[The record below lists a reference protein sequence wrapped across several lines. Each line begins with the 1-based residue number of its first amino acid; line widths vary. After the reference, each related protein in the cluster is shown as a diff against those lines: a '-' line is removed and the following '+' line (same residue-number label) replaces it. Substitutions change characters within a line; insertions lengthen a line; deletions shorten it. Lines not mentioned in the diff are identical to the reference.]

1 LLNIQFAKPFH
12 SLLFYVPLRHAGFMP
27 ALVRAR
33 DLQEIARKTTH
44 FKSRA
49 FSGAGRSFRTLKG
62 YNCTESRVR
71 AQTIRKA

>member
-33 DLQEIARKTTH
+33 DLQEIARKTNALQ
-44 FKSRA
+44 KPRL
-49 FSGAGRSFRTLKG
+49 FRRGTVVSNAEGVQLH
-62 YNCTESRVR
+62 
-71 AQTIRKA
+71 